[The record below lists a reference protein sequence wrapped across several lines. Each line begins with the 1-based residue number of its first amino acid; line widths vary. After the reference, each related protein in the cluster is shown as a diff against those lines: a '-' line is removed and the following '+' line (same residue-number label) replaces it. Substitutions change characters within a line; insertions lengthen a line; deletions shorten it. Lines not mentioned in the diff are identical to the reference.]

1 MSLRHM
7 MRQVKQILCATGLMW
22 LAASMGCS
30 PAFAAESAGEVVYAH
45 GLTSIQ
51 RTGEPA
57 RFVTKGDAINEGDV
71 ISTGPKGF
79 AVIGLKDGTKMTL
92 RPDTSFAVEKFS
104 HGGKEEAGFFR
115 LVKGGVRAITG
126 LIGKRNPQGMRVST
140 TTATIGIRGTSFD
153 ARLCEADCA
162 KDVRAARKDVPPSA
176 ERIVARVA
184 THSGTGS
191 LIATN
196 GETRPISNG
205 APLFNGD
212 TVRTDKGAYAVVA
225 FRDRSKITVIAD
237 SEFKLENV
245 RFGGAQS
252 DEGNFVV
259 RIVKGGVRALTG
271 LLAKREPKTV
281 QFNML
286 TATVGIRGTG
296 LDGRLALDCVAG
308 SCSESAFAHIWEG
321 AVALQVGDRSLDIPT
336 GRAGVFNPA
345 QDRLALL
352 DAIPQ
357 FFLDETAPRPDGVEV
372 DFDNLFALVGI
383 EGFPAGLYVGMQ
395 DGHVNFAGSGGFIDL
410 GPGEAG
416 YVGEGQNVPIRLRQ
430 YPAFLLTDPYPRP
443 DKFDEQ
449 TLRLLDVL
457 NPGGGP
463 GNVICEM

>member
-1 MSLRHM
+1 MSLR
-7 MRQVKQILCATGLMW
+7 RVLRRAKQSLTPAGLLCLGALLG
-22 LAASMGCS
+22 GV
-30 PAFAAESAGEVVYAH
+30 PAFAADAAGEVVYAH

-51 RTGEPA
+51 RAGEPA

-71 ISTGPKGF
+71 ISTGSKGF
-79 AVIGLKDGTKMTL
+79 AVIGLRDGTKMTL
-92 RPDTSFAVEKFS
+92 RPETSFAVEKFS

-115 LVKGGVRAITG
+115 LLKGGVRAVTG

-184 THSGTGS
+184 THSGTGT
-191 LIATN
+191 LVAPT

-212 TVRTDKGAYAVVA
+212 TVRTDKASYAVIA
-225 FRDRSKITVIAD
+225 FRDRSKVIVIAE

-245 RFGGAQS
+245 RFSGAQS
-252 DEGNFVV
+252 DQGNFIV
-259 RIVKGGVRALTG
+259 RIVRGGARALTG
-271 LLAKREPKTV
+271 LLAKREPKSV
-281 QFNML
+281 QINMI
-286 TATVGIRGTG
+286 TAVIGIRGTG
-296 LDGRLALDCVAG
+296 VDGRLALDCVAG
-308 SCSESAFAHIWEG
+308 ACSEAAFAYTWEG
-321 AVALQVGDRSLDIPT
+321 SVFLQVGDRGIVIDT
-336 GRAGVFNPA
+336 DRAGVYNPS

-352 DAIPQ
+352 DVVPQ
-357 FFLDETAPRPDGVEV
+357 FFLDETAPRPDQVDV
-372 DFDNLFALVGI
+372 DFDNLFASVGI
-383 EGFPAGLYVGMQ
+383 EGFPPGFYVGMQ
-395 DGHVNFAGSGGFIDL
+395 DGHVNFAGSGGSIDL
-410 GPGEAG
+410 GPGESG
-416 YVGEGQNVPIRLRQ
+416 YLGEGQDVPVRLRE
-430 YPAFLLTDPYPRP
+430 YPAFLLTDPYPKP